1 MAVAGEA
8 SFTVSLASV
17 WQKRPIITRLVLVD
31 AEVDLERQAN
41 GLRNWRLTNPE
52 YRGPGKIR
60 VLLLEAHRSRIRFV
74 NREAG
79 LDLVGTSTPLAN
91 EGPGPR
97 GERLDQHDHAGRRV
111 QGREVLRL
119 RAGRPVPHLPGI
131 EPVLPAARPPGFR
144 QHPARIRRRLRRS
157 IRSGADGGGPAPV
170 GPHARE
176 TSPFIRLHPAPS
188 RPYRF
193 EAHVKQAGD
202 IYEVSRLRGTIGD
215 TDIAGEVRYDRSRD
229 RPFVGAA
236 LRSDRA
242 DYADLAALAGV
253 RAADGSRDAPPEGR
267 KAARKESARNAT
279 VPSVFPAQPL
289 PVDALQKFDAEVSVK
304 ARELRTAGRA
314 LLHNVHVDARLADG
328 AIETRALDFEVAGG
342 RVSGALAFDGASEPP
357 AARVV
362 VDLNAVRLEQL
373 FAALSLP
380 ARAAGAIDGRVDL
393 AGRGDSVAALLAS
406 SNGSLRV
413 NVSGGRIPNLLDAK
427 LALNPLTVFGAWLSS
442 KTDVAVHCAAAALD
456 VHGGVGEV
464 RTIAL
469 DTDRARVE
477 GAGRVDLGEERLDLL
492 LTPHAKRP
500 GILDRHEAIRVRG
513 PFRGPKVSREKRAQQ
528 ESRAPSSD
536 RRVRCG

>member
-1 MAVAGEA
+1 M
-8 SFTVSLASV
+8 
-17 WQKRPIITRLVLVD
+17 
-31 AEVDLERQAN
+31 
-41 GLRNWRLTNPE
+41 
-52 YRGPGKIR
+52 
-60 VLLLEAHRSRIRFV
+60 
-74 NREAG
+74 
-79 LDLVGTSTPLAN
+79 
-91 EGPGPR
+91 
-97 GERLDQHDHAGRRV
+97 
-111 QGREVLRL
+111 
-119 RAGRPVPHLPGI
+119 
-131 EPVLPAARPPGFR
+131 
-144 QHPARIRRRLRRS
+144 
-157 IRSGADGGGPAPV
+157 
-170 GPHARE
+170 
-176 TSPFIRLHPAPS
+176 
-188 RPYRF
+188 
-193 EAHVKQAGD
+193 
-202 IYEVSRLRGTIGD
+202 
-215 TDIAGEVRYDRSRD
+215 
-229 RPFVGAA
+229 GAA
-236 LRSDRA
+236 LRSERA
-242 DYADLAALAGV
+242 DYADLAALTGV

-279 VPSVFPAQPL
+279 VPSIFPAQPL
-289 PVDALQKFDAEVSVK
+289 PVDALQKFEAEVSVK

-314 LLHNVHVDARLADG
+314 LLHNVHVAARLAAG
-328 AIETRALDFEVAGG
+328 AIETKALDFEVAGG

-357 AARVV
+357 AGRVV

-427 LALNPLTVFGAWLSS
+427 LAPNPLAVFGAWLSS

-477 GAGRVDLGEERLDLL
+477 GAGRVDLGEERLDIL

-528 ESRAPSSD
+528 ESRTLLRSPRAL
-536 RRVRCG
+536 RIVKTGTHTIFCGDCGVVPCSRLKIVCVPTLYPCTVTFAALITLPQRAISALRNSIASFGVLATGSLPPFASTSMNSFDLNAFTVSV